1 MYDYASFFKRQNDR
15 DTPKTIREYVYC
27 LFYKH
32 CIAFCFYL
40 GSQFCIKLLLSV
52 SRLLYLGSQFFI
64 KLLLSVSRLLYLGSQ
79 FFTELLF
86 SVEQNLNHKL
96 AL

>member
-1 MYDYASFFKRQNDR
+1 MSFARAISIAQTDEEYDYASFSKRQTSEIYRKQIYYDYASFFKRQNDR

-40 GSQFCIKLLLSV
+40 GSQFFAELLLSV
-52 SRLLYLGSQFFI
+52 
-64 KLLLSVSRLLYLGSQ
+64 
-79 FFTELLF
+79 
-86 SVEQNLNHKL
+86 EQNINHKL